1 MCVEHIEFVQS
12 AVPDLNVMEGSCC
25 CPFMLG
31 KELNHSI
38 VHYRLQTSTETK
50 YPLPLQPIAKPV
62 ELIEDLAF
70 KQFQFLLVCKIRTL
84 VFLLGKKESLEERKT
99 KV

>member
-31 KELNHSI
+31 KVPCELGDVGLN
-38 VHYRLQTSTETK
+38 LAP
-50 YPLPLQPIAKPV
+50 YP
-62 ELIEDLAF
+62 
-70 KQFQFLLVCKIRTL
+70 T
-84 VFLLGKKESLEERKT
+84 
-99 KV
+99 